1 MSATVLKYYRTLVNC
16 NYIWKFS
23 VNSNTAIWSK
33 DNCGSN
39 NSFISYFFVLNINFS
54 DCSLHSTTNKFFL
67 QYVSPDLWQHHH
79 TWRGAKK
86 TAARD
91 VIVTQKECKDSPQL
105 KYFERRLLDDEELR
119 IVHQARLPQSP
130 STFNARF
137 RGLLIVPQC
146 SLSTIA
152 GLPECWSAKN
162 QNVENYIQQTAS

>member
-1 MSATVLKYYRTLVNC
+1 M
-16 NYIWKFS
+16 
-23 VNSNTAIWSK
+23 
-33 DNCGSN
+33 
-39 NSFISYFFVLNINFS
+39 LNLNFS

-79 TWRGAKK
+79 TWRGAKT

-91 VIVTQKECKDSPQL
+91 VIMSQKKFKDSPQL

-119 IVHQARLPQSP
+119 IVHQARLPHFP
-130 STFNARF
+130 STFNWRF

-152 GLPECWSAKN
+152 GHSECRSAKN
-162 QNVENYIQQTAS
+162 QNVETYRQQTGEDPVLSVLWMHLRWRIKNLLPFS